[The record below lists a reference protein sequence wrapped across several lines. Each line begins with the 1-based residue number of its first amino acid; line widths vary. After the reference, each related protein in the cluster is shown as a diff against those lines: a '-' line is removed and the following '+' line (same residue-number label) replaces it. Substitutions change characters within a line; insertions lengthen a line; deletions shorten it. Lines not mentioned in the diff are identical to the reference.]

1 MLSLVSEFVLMSTDK
16 PPFQIAIIPVTPFQ
30 QNASIIWE
38 TATQRAAIVDPG
50 GDVPQLLEAV
60 KQLGVKPESI
70 LLTHGHIDH
79 AGGAA
84 ELAKVLGV
92 PVIGPHIADLFLLEG
107 LPGKGREYGL
117 DNAQAVVPDR
127 WLVEGDTVSIGDVVF
142 DVLHVPGHTPG
153 HIVFVH
159 KGIGV
164 ALVGDTLF
172 AGSVGRTD
180 FAYGDG
186 ELLITGIKEKLL
198 PLGDAMAILP
208 GHGAT
213 STIGRERMGNPFL
226 QS

>member
-1 MLSLVSEFVLMSTDK
+1 MSSAPT
-16 PPFQIAIIPVTPFQ
+16 PPLQIAIIPVTPFQ

-38 TATQRAAIVDPG
+38 TASKRAAIVDPG
-50 GDVPQLLEAV
+50 GDVPELLAALQQLD
-60 KQLGVKPESI
+60 VKPETI

-84 ELAKVLGV
+84 ELAQALGI
-92 PVIGPHIADLFLLEG
+92 PVIGPHIADQFLLEG

-117 DNAQAVVPDR
+117 DNAQSVVPDR
-127 WLVEGDTVSIGDVVF
+127 WLQEGDSVSVGDVSF

-153 HIVFVH
+153 HIVLVQ
-159 KGIGV
+159 KEIGF

-186 ELLITGIKEKLL
+186 ELLIAGIRDKLL
-198 PLGDAMAILP
+198 PLGDKLAILP
-208 GHGAT
+208 GHGPT
-213 STIGRERMGNPFL
+213 STIGDERRSNPFL
-226 QS
+226 RG